1 MKHKVS
7 MQFTLKK
14 KEAKTTKSKWH
25 PAVSNIPHLTTLHQ
39 LLVSSCVL
47 VGGGGVL
54 SSGDCL
60 CGCSCSLLG
69 SILRNNDKTHTN
81 VTCRIWFRS
90 QVSHSLHSSAS
101 GC

>member
-1 MKHKVS
+1 

-14 KEAKTTKSKWH
+14 KEAKTTKNKWH

-47 VGGGGVL
+47 VGGGSVL

-90 QVSHSLHSSAS
+90 HGVTLSSLL
-101 GC
+101 CFWMLKW